1 MQSSKK
7 IKVLRILNRFNL
19 GGPIYNVAMLTEHLP
34 KEFETK
40 LVGGKAMA
48 TEMDA
53 TFILTQQNIEFEL
66 IESMGR
72 KISLLDDIRTF
83 FRLRKII
90 KEYRPQIVHTH
101 ASKAGFLGRL
111 AAISTGTPL
120 LIHTFH
126 GNVFH
131 GYFNRF
137 KTFLVKQVELR
148 LAKRTHALIAIA
160 PSQATE
166 LQFLNPQGH
175 KNKIHIIPLGF
186 DLSKFSDTA
195 PIRED
200 LRLKMNIATDE
211 IAVGIVGR
219 LVPIKN
225 HQMFIEAASECLKNE
240 GLRFKFYIVGDGEER
255 VNLERLI
262 AKDYPTLKD
271 RITFTSW
278 IKEMEQFYPAMDLIC
293 LTSLNEGTPV
303 SLIEAQAAGI
313 PVIST
318 SVGGVKDVISHLE
331 TGYILS
337 SHSAQEL
344 ASVIVE
350 LSMNSPL
357 RLKMSKNARNFVL
370 DLFSYQRLVR
380 EMSQLYKQLLN
391 DEKP

>member
-19 GGPIYNVAMLTEHLP
+19 GGPIYNVAILTEHLS

-40 LVGGKAMA
+40 LVGGKAMT

-53 TFILTQQNIEFEL
+53 TFILAQQNIEFEL

-72 KISLLDDIRTF
+72 KISLFDDIRTF

-111 AAISTGTPL
+111 AAISSGTPL
-120 LIHTFH
+120 LVHTFH

-137 KTFLVKQVELR
+137 KTFLVKQVELG

-166 LQFLNPQGH
+166 LRFLNPQGH

-240 GLRFKFYIVGDGEER
+240 GLRFKFYVVGDGEER

-262 AKDYPTLKD
+262 SKDYPTLKD

-337 SHSAQEL
+337 SHSAHEL

>member
-1 MQSSKK
+1 M
-7 IKVLRILNRFNL
+7 
-19 GGPIYNVAMLTEHLP
+19 
-34 KEFETK
+34 
-40 LVGGKAMA
+40 
-48 TEMDA
+48 
-53 TFILTQQNIEFEL
+53 
-66 IESMGR
+66 
-72 KISLLDDIRTF
+72 
-83 FRLRKII
+83 
-90 KEYRPQIVHTH
+90 
-101 ASKAGFLGRL
+101 
-111 AAISTGTPL
+111 
-120 LIHTFH
+120 
-126 GNVFH
+126 
-131 GYFNRF
+131 
-137 KTFLVKQVELR
+137 
-148 LAKRTHALIAIA
+148 
-160 PSQATE
+160 
-166 LQFLNPQGH
+166 NPQGH